1 MKIDVYSDTICPW
14 CFIGKR
20 RLERALAERPQPDLA
35 LTWRPFQLNPEMPAT
50 GMDRRRYL
58 ELKFGGAA
66 GAREVYDQV
75 RQAGR
80 SEDIDFAFEA
90 IERTPSTL
98 NSHRLIR
105 YAGPA
110 GRQDEVV
117 QALFDSYFLEARD
130 LGDREVLIAAA
141 EAAGLDPAEARAY
154 LESDE
159 DAQAVLA
166 EDARA
171 RQIGIQ
177 GVPTYILNDKYVL
190 SGAHPPEVL
199 FHMFEL
205 GRQENAAEAEPG
217 GA

>member
-35 LTWRPFQLNPEMPAT
+35 ITWRPFQLNPEMPPG

-58 ELKFGGAA
+58 ALKFGGPT
-66 GAREVYDQV
+66 GAREVYEQV

-90 IERTPSTL
+90 IERTPNTL

-105 YAGPA
+105 YAGAA
-110 GRQDEVV
+110 GLQGQVV
-117 QALFDSYFLEARD
+117 EALFDSYFLEARD
-130 LGDREVLIAAA
+130 LGDLDVLVAAA
-141 EAAGLDPAEARAY
+141 EAAGLDPAAVRAY
-154 LESDE
+154 LDSGE
-159 DAQAVLA
+159 DAEAVRA

-205 GRQENAAEAEPG
+205 GRQEEAAETEPG
-217 GA
+217 GT

>member
-1 MKIDVYSDTICPW
+1 MKVDVYSDTICPW

-35 LTWRPFQLNPEMPAT
+35 ISWRPFQLNPEMPPG

-58 ELKFGGAA
+58 ALKFGGPA
-66 GAREVYDQV
+66 GAREVYAQV
-75 RQAGR
+75 RQAGL

-90 IERTPSTL
+90 IERTPNTL

-105 YAGPA
+105 YAGAA
-110 GRQDEVV
+110 GRQGQVV

-130 LGDREVLIAAA
+130 LGDPQVLVAAA
-141 EAAGLDPAEARAY
+141 EAAGLDPAATRAY
-154 LESDE
+154 LDSDE
-159 DAQAVLA
+159 DAETVRA

-177 GVPTYILNDKYVL
+177 GVPTFILNEKYVL

-205 GRQENAAEAEPG
+205 GRQEDAAEVEPG
-217 GA
+217 EA

>member
-1 MKIDVYSDTICPW
+1 MRIDVYSDTICPW

-35 LTWRPFQLNPEMPAT
+35 LTWRPFQLNPEMPPA
-50 GMDRRRYL
+50 GMDRPRYL

-80 SEDIDFAFEA
+80 SEDIDFAFES
-90 IERTPSTL
+90 IERTPNTL

-117 QALFDSYFLEARD
+117 QALFDSYFLAARD
-130 LGDREVLIAAA
+130 LGDREVLVAAA

-177 GVPTYILNDKYVL
+177 GVPTYILNDQYVL

-205 GRQENAAEAEPG
+205 GRQEDAAETEPG

>member
-1 MKIDVYSDTICPW
+1 
-14 CFIGKR
+14 
-20 RLERALAERPQPDLA
+20 LA
-35 LTWRPFQLNPEMPAT
+35 
-50 GMDRRRYL
+50 
-58 ELKFGGAA
+58 LKFGGPA

-90 IERTPSTL
+90 IERTPNTL

-105 YAGPA
+105 YAGAA
-110 GRQDEVV
+110 GRQDQVV
-117 QALFDSYFLEARD
+117 QALFDSYFLAARD
-130 LGDREVLIAAA
+130 LGDREVLVAAA
-141 EAAGLDPAEARAY
+141 EAAGLDPAATRAY
-154 LESDE
+154 LDSDE
-159 DAQAVLA
+159 DAEAVRA

-177 GVPTYILNDKYVL
+177 GVPTYILNEKYVL

-205 GRQENAAEAEPG
+205 GRQEDAVEAEPG
-217 GA
+217 GD